1 MYTKTKIA
9 LAVAMVL
16 GAASAAL
23 AYNEH
28 DDSVSE
34 TEASRQVGN
43 PLPWWWNSPPTG
55 RAAFAYAPGA
65 FAHQPAKTH
74 HNPTAAQRA
83 APIPSVSR
91 EAYAEFA
98 QGGAYVQTCSHSGG
112 PKNGSW
118 TCR

>member
-1 MYTKTKIA
+1 MFTKTKIA

-55 RAAFAYAPGA
+55 RAAFGYAPGA
-65 FAHQPAKTH
+65 FARQPAKTH
-74 HNPTAAQRA
+74 HNPTAVQRA
-83 APIPSVSR
+83 APIPRVSS

-98 QGGAYVQTCSHSGG
+98 QGGAYVHSCG
-112 PKNGSW
+112 PKNGSRA
-118 TCR
+118 CR